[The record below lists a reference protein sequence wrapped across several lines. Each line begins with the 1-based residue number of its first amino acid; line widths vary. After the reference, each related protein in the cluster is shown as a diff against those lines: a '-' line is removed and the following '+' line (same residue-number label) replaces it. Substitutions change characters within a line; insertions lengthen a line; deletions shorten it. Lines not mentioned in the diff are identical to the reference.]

1 MIPFD
6 EYHKDFDMLLTGN
19 LGLKTTDMLV
29 SKLNNSFV
37 LINSEDD
44 DIQFHYELI
53 EYIRKNYVC
62 KGKVANFELY
72 KI

>member
-29 SKLNNSFV
+29 SKLNNSWV
-37 LINSEDD
+37 LINSENDN
-44 DIQFHYELI
+44 IQFHYELI
-53 EYIRKNYVC
+53 ECIRKNYVC
-62 KGKVANFELY
+62 KGKVVNFELY